1 MLRLG
6 FAISRRLGFQSMA
19 YDFILYDGQPVL
31 LEMSYT
37 FPVGVHKLSAYW
49 TPELERVER
58 DVWPYT
64 AHIEDFVRLIETR
77 RPATPKP

>member
-1 MLRLG
+1 MLELC

-19 YDFILYDGQPVL
+19 YDLMLHGGQPVV

-37 FPVGVHKLSAYW
+37 YGVGPHKCGAYW
-49 TPELERVER
+49 TPDLERVER

-64 AHIEDFVRLIETR
+64 AQVEDFVRTIEAR
-77 RPATPKP
+77 RPGMRRP